1 MNLGCSTDEFRATHP
16 SLPLNLRQH
25 HKYQYHKK
33 GNLTVKI
40 KTTNEYLLKLEYFKR
55 ITLFKVGSVVRQP
68 HEKSLDTLYSKQPL
82 FSIEKF
88 SSTEE

>member
-1 MNLGCSTDEFRATHP
+1 MEMSVDEINAFLVLNRRILKYTS

-40 KTTNEYLLKLEYFKR
+40 KTTN
-55 ITLFKVGSVVRQP
+55 
-68 HEKSLDTLYSKQPL
+68 
-82 FSIEKF
+82 
-88 SSTEE
+88 